1 MSTRPFGATA
11 TFGWRVCTIVAPG
24 RTVPSLICFGV
35 DHVAP
40 LFSERWNQTCESGG
54 MKWSEPW

>member
-11 TFGWRVCTIVAPG
+11 TFGWRVWTVWLPG
-24 RTVPSLICFGV
+24 RAVASPMSFGV

-40 LFSERWNQTCESGG
+40 LSSERWKYTCESGG
-54 MKWSEPW
+54 MK